1 MRAPSVSARRTEP
14 IEEQAIRELVE
25 LWFAGLDSRR
35 SEVLVGMTN
44 PEIVIRPFLARQ
56 PVDAVSY
63 VGHDGVRDWVAS
75 LDSDMRISLNLI
87 AIEVTADQSAVVEAE
102 VFFERQG
109 TRTGEMTWSLWRFDS
124 GKLSE
129 AIGYGSRDEALDAE
143 RGSWH

>member
-1 MRAPSVSARRTEP
+1 
-14 IEEQAIRELVE
+14 
-25 LWFAGLDSRR
+25 
-35 SEVLVGMTN
+35 MTN
-44 PEIVIRPFLARQ
+44 PDIVIRPFLARR

-63 VGHDGVRDWVAS
+63 VGHDGVRNWVDS

-87 AIEVTADQSAVVEAE
+87 AIETPAEESAIVEAE

-109 TRTGEMTWSLWRFDS
+109 TRTGGMTWSLWRFDG